1 MTMNLKYR
9 FSTILMSSLLLASG
23 LFVAACGDDDLDNMQ
38 TSVNGV
44 TLKSFGPCP
53 LTRGESMEVIGVNL
67 GKVSKVLFPKGN
79 QRLYDTK
86 TYEEAQFSLNTDG
99 KLSVTVPDEVVPGK
113 LRLVVGSDTIVSN
126 SFVSFKEEGVIKNVE
141 LSSTDVRA
149 GDIITVKG
157 EYVWNMIY
165 ATFADNVVV
174 YAEDFLKNT
183 RNEIQIAVPAAAV
196 SGEVTYYDGNA
207 NEIQQPLIEDLQIRQ
222 ATVER
227 LSNESPEL
235 GEEIT
240 IFGKDLDLVG
250 CANFPFVDSVK
261 VVVNEAGTELK
272 CIVPSKTTPGDIN
285 LAQYSGKKISVPY
298 TPLMIEVSGVT
309 PKEDLKAGDRVTI
322 TGTRLDK
329 VQYILLPGDLALASD
344 EFSGSATQITFTVPE
359 GMADGEVKV
368 VQHENYSLVTEKIA
382 MHHEGAELTIWSG
395 KKVIGNWDVTMD
407 ALSWSGGAELW
418 PTVQPGQ
425 VMSIYVTVNE
435 GVNDAK
441 IRVGNGSWVALPGT
455 SDLNDLVPGDNV
467 IRITLT
473 EAMINELV
481 NNGGLVLC
489 GAYFT
494 VTSVTLSLLETVIW
508 RGSWNCSG
516 GTWAGNQDLAYGAYD
531 WSTFQE
537 GQKIVFT
544 FDSADPTTG
553 WGCIS
558 PRMGGNSWANL
569 SVSQINFTP
578 SAEEQSIEFIPTAD
592 DIAHLQNDDGL
603 VITGDG
609 FILKKVSIK

>member
-1 MTMNLKYR
+1 MNLKYR

-441 IRVGNGSWVALPGT
+441 IRVGNGSWAALPGT

-508 RGSWNCSG
+508 RGFWNCSG

>member
-1 MTMNLKYR
+1 MNLKYR

-382 MHHEGAELTIWSG
+382 MHREGAELTIWSG

-441 IRVGNGSWVALPGT
+441 IRVGNGSWAALPGT

>member
-1 MTMNLKYR
+1 MNLKYR

>member
-1 MTMNLKYR
+1 MNLKYR

-250 CANFPFVDSVK
+250 CANFPFVDSVN

-441 IRVGNGSWVALPGT
+441 IRVGNGSWAALPGT

-481 NNGGLVLC
+481 NNGGLVLF

-544 FDSADPTTG
+544 FDTADPTTG
-553 WGCIS
+553 WG
-558 PRMGGNSWANL
+558 
-569 SVSQINFTP
+569 
-578 SAEEQSIEFIPTAD
+578 
-592 DIAHLQNDDGL
+592 
-603 VITGDG
+603 
-609 FILKKVSIK
+609 

>member
-1 MTMNLKYR
+1 MNLKYR

-67 GKVSKVLFPKGN
+67 GEVSKVLFPKGN

-425 VMSIYVTVNE
+425 IMSIYVTVNE

-441 IRVGNGSWVALPGT
+441 IRVGNGSWAALPGT

>member
-1 MTMNLKYR
+1 MNLKYR

-285 LAQYSGKKISVPY
+285 LAEYSGKKISVPY

-441 IRVGNGSWVALPGT
+441 IRVGNGSWAALPGT

>member
-1 MTMNLKYR
+1 MNLKYR

-272 CIVPSKTTPGDIN
+272 CIVPSKTTPDIN

-494 VTSVTLSLLETVIW
+494 CLLYTSD
-508 RGSWNCSG
+508 
-516 GTWAGNQDLAYGAYD
+516 A
-531 WSTFQE
+531 
-537 GQKIVFT
+537 
-544 FDSADPTTG
+544 
-553 WGCIS
+553 
-558 PRMGGNSWANL
+558 
-569 SVSQINFTP
+569 
-578 SAEEQSIEFIPTAD
+578 AD
-592 DIAHLQNDDGL
+592 D
-603 VITGDG
+603 
-609 FILKKVSIK
+609 S

>member
-1 MTMNLKYR
+1 MNLKYR

-207 NEIQQPLIEDLQIRQ
+207 NEIQRPLIEDLQIRQ

-250 CANFPFVDSVK
+250 CANFPFVDSVN

-441 IRVGNGSWVALPGT
+441 IRVGNGSWAALPGT

-481 NNGGLVLC
+481 NNGGLVLF

-544 FDSADPTTG
+544 FDTADPTTG
-553 WGCIS
+553 WG
-558 PRMGGNSWANL
+558 
-569 SVSQINFTP
+569 
-578 SAEEQSIEFIPTAD
+578 
-592 DIAHLQNDDGL
+592 
-603 VITGDG
+603 
-609 FILKKVSIK
+609 

>member
-1 MTMNLKYR
+1 
-9 FSTILMSSLLLASG
+9 MSSLLLASG

-44 TLKSFGPCP
+44 TLKLFGPCP

-382 MHHEGAELTIWSG
+382 LHHEGAELTIWSG

>member
-1 MTMNLKYR
+1 MNLKYR

-126 SFVSFKEEGVIKNVE
+126 SFVSFKEEGIIKNVE
-141 LSSTDVRA
+141 LSSTDMRA

-395 KKVIGNWDVTMD
+395 KKVIGNWDGAMD
-407 ALSWSGGAELW
+407 ALSWGGGAELW

-425 VMSIYVTVNE
+425 VMSIYATMNE
-435 GVNDAK
+435 GADYAQ
-441 IRVGNGSWVALPGT
+441 IRVSNGNWAALPGT
-455 SDLNDLVPGDNV
+455 NDPYNLVPGDNV

-489 GAYFT
+489 GANFT
-494 VTSVTLSLLETVIW
+494 VTSVTLSILENVIW

>member
-1 MTMNLKYR
+1 MNLKYR

-183 RNEIQIAVPAAAV
+183 RNEIQIAVPAVAV

-441 IRVGNGSWVALPGT
+441 IRVGNGSWAALPGT

>member
-1 MTMNLKYR
+1 MNLKYR

-441 IRVGNGSWVALPGT
+441 IRVGNGSWAALPGT

-544 FDSADPTTG
+544 FDSADPTTD

>member
-1 MTMNLKYR
+1 MNLKYR

-174 YAEDFLKNT
+174 YAEDLLKNT

>member
-1 MTMNLKYR
+1 
-9 FSTILMSSLLLASG
+9 MSSLLLASG

>member
-1 MTMNLKYR
+1 MNLKYR

-441 IRVGNGSWVALPGT
+441 IRVGNGSWAALPGT

-516 GTWAGNQDLAYGAYD
+516 GTWAGNQELAYGAYD

-558 PRMGGNSWANL
+558 PRMGGNNWANL

>member
-141 LSSTDVRA
+141 LSSTDARA

-272 CIVPSKTTPGDIN
+272 CIVPSKTTLGDIN

-441 IRVGNGSWVALPGT
+441 IRVGNGSWAALPGT

>member
-1 MTMNLKYR
+1 MNLKYR

-165 ATFADNVVV
+165 ATFADNIVV

-441 IRVGNGSWVALPGT
+441 IRVGNGSWAALPGT

>member
-1 MTMNLKYR
+1 MNLKYR

-537 GQKIVFT
+537 GQKNCLHV
-544 FDSADPTTG
+544 
-553 WGCIS
+553 
-558 PRMGGNSWANL
+558 
-569 SVSQINFTP
+569 
-578 SAEEQSIEFIPTAD
+578 
-592 DIAHLQNDDGL
+592 
-603 VITGDG
+603 
-609 FILKKVSIK
+609 

>member
-1 MTMNLKYR
+1 MNLKYR

-382 MHHEGAELTIWSG
+382 MHHEGAEQTIWSG
-395 KKVIGNWDVTMD
+395 KKVIGNWDVAMD

-441 IRVGNGSWVALPGT
+441 IRVGNGSWAALPGT

>member
-1 MTMNLKYR
+1 MNLKYR

-272 CIVPSKTTPGDIN
+272 CIVPSKTIPGDIN

-441 IRVGNGSWVALPGT
+441 IRVGNGSWAALPGT

>member
-1 MTMNLKYR
+1 MNLKYK

-441 IRVGNGSWVALPGT
+441 IRVGNGSWAALPGT

>member
-1 MTMNLKYR
+1 MNLKYR

-441 IRVGNGSWVALPGT
+441 IRVGNGSWAALPGT

>member
-1 MTMNLKYR
+1 MNLKYR

-99 KLSVTVPDEVVPGK
+99 KLSVTVPDEVVPSK

-441 IRVGNGSWVALPGT
+441 IRVGNGSWAALPGT

>member
-1 MTMNLKYR
+1 MNLKYR

-544 FDSADPTTG
+544 FDLADPTTG

>member
-1 MTMNLKYR
+1 MNLKYR

-441 IRVGNGSWVALPGT
+441 IRVGNGSWAALPGT

-558 PRMGGNSWANL
+558 PRMGGNNWANL

>member
-1 MTMNLKYR
+1 MNLKYR

-395 KKVIGNWDVTMD
+395 KKVIGNWDVAMD

-441 IRVGNGSWVALPGT
+441 IRVGNGSWAALPGT

-558 PRMGGNSWANL
+558 PRMGGDSWANL

>member
-1 MTMNLKYR
+1 MNLKYR

-425 VMSIYVTVNE
+425 IMSIYVTVNE

-441 IRVGNGSWVALPGT
+441 IRVGNGSWAALPGT

>member
-1 MTMNLKYR
+1 MNLKYR

-441 IRVGNGSWVALPGT
+441 IRVGNGSWAALPGT

-473 EAMINELV
+473 EAMITELV

>member
-1 MTMNLKYR
+1 
-9 FSTILMSSLLLASG
+9 MSSY
-23 LFVAACGDDDLDNMQ
+23 
-38 TSVNGV
+38 TWW
-44 TLKSFGPCP
+44 
-53 LTRGESMEVIGVNL
+53 MEVIGVNL

>member
-1 MTMNLKYR
+1 MNLKYR

-207 NEIQQPLIEDLQIRQ
+207 NEIQQPIIVDLQIRQ

-227 LSNESPEL
+227 LSTESPEL

-441 IRVGNGSWVALPGT
+441 IRVGNGSWAALPGT

>member
-1 MTMNLKYR
+1 MNLKYR

-86 TYEEAQFSLNTDG
+86 TYEEAQFSLNMDG

>member
-1 MTMNLKYR
+1 MNLKYR

-368 VQHENYSLVTEKIA
+368 VQHENYILVTEKIA

-441 IRVGNGSWVALPGT
+441 IRVGNGSWAALPGT